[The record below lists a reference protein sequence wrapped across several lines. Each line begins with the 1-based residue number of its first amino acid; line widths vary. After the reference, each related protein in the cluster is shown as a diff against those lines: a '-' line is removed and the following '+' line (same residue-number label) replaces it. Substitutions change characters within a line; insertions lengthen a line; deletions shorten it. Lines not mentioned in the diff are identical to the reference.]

1 MTYHKNV
8 SIEKLYKRL
17 LSSFYIFFYLFQHKA
32 FKNIRSLLYLI
43 FACPSEL
50 SYNAKIITALKYK
63 FASPHPTAKN
73 ILSGIMTY
81 RTLNERV
88 QVVLSYLIR
97 FHKRKT
103 RKSIIFSILQNQT
116 IICHRSKLNNRRS

>member
-1 MTYHKNV
+1 M
-8 SIEKLYKRL
+8 LY
-17 LSSFYIFFYLFQHKA
+17 FFYLLQHKA
-32 FKNIRSLLYLI
+32 LKNIRSLLYLI

-103 RKSIIFSILQNQT
+103 RKSIIFFNPTES
-116 IICHRSKLNNRRS
+116 NNHLPPIQIK